1 MSVATDQTART
12 LARLE
17 AIPFGRWHKKL
28 IAAGFIGVFFDAADF
43 VMFGSALPVI
53 AKEFGLNPQQAG
65 FLATVGLAGAFVGAL
80 FWGTISDY
88 IGRKTAFQATIAIF
102 AVFTGLMAVSWNATT
117 MGISRFIANFGL
129 GGEVPVTTTLVAE
142 FMPRNVRG
150 LGTGTVMAAFG
161 CGQVT
166 AALLGLLV
174 VPTLGWK
181 YLFLIGIVP
190 LLWVWVIRRAIPES
204 VRYLLNKGRTK
215 EAAEVVSRIE
225 IENGAGSGAAPSAPL
240 NEQAAATISETA
252 KFTLAEL
259 FRPDLRRRTSLLW
272 IVSIGLLWAGNG
284 MIFMLPLILTQRGMS
299 IGSAL
304 TFSFI
309 QALAGVVGYMSIT
322 YMMDLFGRQLI
333 LPLFLILGAV
343 FDLWFAYS
351 SGPMM
356 YVAIAAVGFCNP
368 GVFGGCITYSAELY
382 PTAVRATGVG
392 WFFGIGRVGSF
403 LVPLTLGTMMV
414 SGYGMYVMHTFAL
427 SYFVAGIAI
436 IAIAIETRGRVLDT
450 IAA

>member
-1 MSVATDQTART
+1 
-12 LARLE
+12 
-17 AIPFGRWHKKL
+17 
-28 IAAGFIGVFFDAADF
+28 
-43 VMFGSALPVI
+43 
-53 AKEFGLNPQQAG
+53 
-65 FLATVGLAGAFVGAL
+65 
-80 FWGTISDY
+80 
-88 IGRKTAFQATIAIF
+88 
-102 AVFTGLMAVSWNATT
+102 
-117 MGISRFIANFGL
+117 
-129 GGEVPVTTTLVAE
+129 
-142 FMPRNVRG
+142 
-150 LGTGTVMAAFG
+150 
-161 CGQVT
+161 
-166 AALLGLLV
+166 
-174 VPTLGWK
+174 
-181 YLFLIGIVP
+181 
-190 LLWVWVIRRAIPES
+190 
-204 VRYLLNKGRTK
+204 
-215 EAAEVVSRIE
+215 
-225 IENGAGSGAAPSAPL
+225 
-240 NEQAAATISETA
+240 
-252 KFTLAEL
+252 
-259 FRPDLRRRTSLLW
+259 
-272 IVSIGLLWAGNG
+272 
-284 MIFMLPLILTQRGMS
+284 MS

>member
-1 MSVATDQTART
+1 
-12 LARLE
+12 
-17 AIPFGRWHKKL
+17 
-28 IAAGFIGVFFDAADF
+28 
-43 VMFGSALPVI
+43 
-53 AKEFGLNPQQAG
+53 
-65 FLATVGLAGAFVGAL
+65 
-80 FWGTISDY
+80 
-88 IGRKTAFQATIAIF
+88 
-102 AVFTGLMAVSWNATT
+102 
-117 MGISRFIANFGL
+117 
-129 GGEVPVTTTLVAE
+129 
-142 FMPRNVRG
+142 
-150 LGTGTVMAAFG
+150 
-161 CGQVT
+161 T

-322 YMMDLFGRQLI
+322 YMMDLFGRRLI